1 MNSDFQSASN
11 LAPKKSV
18 LVIEDNHPCALYYK
32 TVLESNNY
40 AVFTIDNAFEAE
52 QLIEK
57 TQYDL
62 IITDVL
68 LPGMRGDDLAQRLKT
83 TGVSTPI
90 IGITGLVEDCFNS
103 KAFDDYIIKP
113 VLPEMFLQKVQHY
126 LN

>member
-1 MNSDFQSASN
+1 LNSDSQSATN
-11 LAPKKSV
+11 FAPKKSV

-32 TVLESNNY
+32 TVLENNNY
-40 AVFTIDNAFEAE
+40 AVSTSNNAFEAE

-68 LPGMRGDDLAQRLKT
+68 LPGMRGDDLAQRLKS

-90 IGITGLVEDCFNS
+90 IGITGLVESYFNS
-103 KAFDDYIIKP
+103 AVFDDYIIKP
-113 VLPEMFLQKVQHY
+113 VLPEAFLQKVQQY